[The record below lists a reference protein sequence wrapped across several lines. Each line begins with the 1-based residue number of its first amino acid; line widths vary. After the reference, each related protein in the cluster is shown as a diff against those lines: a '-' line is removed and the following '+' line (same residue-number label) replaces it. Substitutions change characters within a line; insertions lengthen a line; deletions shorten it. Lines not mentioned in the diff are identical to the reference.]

1 MGVGAVVG
9 AGRRRRWP
17 WSARLARPAVA
28 GLVAGH
34 GLAVA
39 GLWLWLPAGGRGCL
53 WPCDRRGGPVAT

>member
-28 GLVAGH
+28 GLVTSR
-34 GLAVA
+34 GLAMA
-39 GLWLWLPAGGRGCL
+39 GLRLWLPAGGRGCS
-53 WPCDRRGGPVAT
+53 WPCDDLI